1 MQAHKQD
8 GHLTAGAW
16 ARKVTDERVLCSVP
30 LFLTCEPSIAPT
42 TFGKLVRS
50 ASVAINE
57 FTSERVSGNFMRSLR
72 SSYRPLT
79 TSYTA
84 SITVDFPT
92 LNAGQIL
99 EYEFL

>member
-42 TFGKLVRS
+42 TFGKSMFIQAFNNVLHRLH
-50 ASVAINE
+50 N
-57 FTSERVSGNFMRSLR
+57 G
-72 SSYRPLT
+72 
-79 TSYTA
+79 
-84 SITVDFPT
+84 
-92 LNAGQIL
+92 
-99 EYEFL
+99 